1 MLHHELEAIPHIGLT
16 TDIWTSN
23 QTRSYCCVTIHY
35 ITKLWELKSAVLET
49 FEFSIDHTAGN
60 IASELL
66 QVASAWN
73 VAEKVVCVITDNA
86 SNMIVAIGRT
96 AWRHKV

>member
-16 TDIWTSN
+16 TDKWTSN

-66 QVASAWN
+66 LVASAWN